1 MTRRRRVG
9 VDVDGV
15 LADHVTALIP
25 RMRAKYGIEL
35 RWEEATQWR
44 LPLGD
49 SDIVVEFLEAMTD
62 LEWVAGIPAYPDAA
76 GAIRELASLA
86 EVVIVTARPR
96 AAADTTI
103 NWLNRHGLP
112 FYEFVCGIDADKN
125 RQGLDLLI
133 DDYLGNILGFLAE
146 GADIGAGVGTGVEG
160 RIGVLLDRPWNR
172 EGRDELFTASGL
184 DRFHVVRSLREVTA
198 LLQQRS

>member
-1 MTRRRRVG
+1 MTRRRRIG

-25 RMRAKYGIEL
+25 RVRAKYGIEL

-49 SDIVVEFLEAMTD
+49 SDIGVEFVEAMTD

-96 AAADTTI
+96 TAADTTI

-112 FYEFVCGIDADKN
+112 FDEFVCGHRVDKN

-133 DDYLGNILGFLAE
+133 DDYLGNIVGFLAAP
-146 GADIGAGVGTGVEG
+146 ADISAGGGTGVED
-160 RIGVLLDRPWNR
+160 RMGVLLDRPWNR
-172 EGRDELFTASGL
+172 EGRDELLSAGGP
-184 DRFHVVRSLREVTA
+184 DRFRVVRALREVTA
-198 LLQQRS
+198 LLQERP